1 MSYSHEEFVIDLTQ
15 VTQSTGPNNVRLDL
29 LVALHYQLIR
39 NSSLQSQVMHE
50 LEIEFARP
58 SLLLS
63 TAAARGDPSVSPTE
77 RDAFDELVR
86 AFVNNVRVLVR
97 NTRPA

>member
-1 MSYSHEEFVIDLTQ
+1 
-15 VTQSTGPNNVRLDL
+15 
-29 LVALHYQLIR
+29 
-39 NSSLQSQVMHE
+39 MHE

-58 SLLLS
+58 AVLLS
-63 TAAARGDPSVSPTE
+63 TAAVRGDPNVSQVE

-86 AFVNNVRVLVR
+86 AFVNNVRILVR